1 MISKSTSQAIK
12 DKEMDRKGF
21 LKYTGL
27 LVLSLV
33 GLKTVISLLS
43 QTDNNKIVTSKQ
55 GRDIASVYGNSGYGK

>member
-1 MISKSTSQAIK
+1 MISKGTIQAIK

-43 QTDNNKIVTSKQ
+43 QPDNNKIITSKR
-55 GRDIASVYGNSGYGK
+55 GRDIASGYGNSGYGK